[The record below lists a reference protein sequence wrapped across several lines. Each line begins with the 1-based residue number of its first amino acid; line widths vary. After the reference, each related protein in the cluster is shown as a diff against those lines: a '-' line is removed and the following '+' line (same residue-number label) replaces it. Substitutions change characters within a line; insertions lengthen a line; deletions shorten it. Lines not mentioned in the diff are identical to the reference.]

1 MAFSVP
7 GLLNIEAPVK
17 LKIFVVVVVHEST
30 GGFVMATVD
39 HAGGCFFFV
48 NCVVDIVSILL
59 VFLYSHP
66 SITTL
71 QMGRNIQVFS

>member
-48 NCVVDIVSILL
+48 KGLFIDWAFLRVRSIASHHLL
-59 VFLYSHP
+59 RVLNRNFLP
-66 SITTL
+66 
-71 QMGRNIQVFS
+71 